1 MSDFFFND
9 EILEHTEVLE
19 QTEELEQIDNF
30 EKNFEKNL
38 KTLIVIKCNNLEFQL
53 LNNIIDHAIIIHENK
68 INMNSL
74 YKNNQIKT
82 DISSTSIRSYFIY
95 EYYKNNNIELPEI
108 NCIDITLSKK
118 KETILNIYYRL
129 TNNNVELLYIL
140 MINNNFS
147 IAKDIIKTLD
157 DDIENDDIE
166 NDDTENDD
174 IENDDIENDD
184 TENDDTENDD
194 TENDDTE
201 NDDTENDDTENDDTE
216 NDDTENDD
224 TEFIDTENDDTEFI
238 DTENDD
244 TEFIDV
250 GKYLL
255 EHMRPIIITKSN
267 GDHSAI
273 RFFEISDESNKLINK
288 IINKDINN
296 VIVLKQFIDIENNFV
311 NEFGGNKGQMERE
324 VNCLLK
330 LYKKPHFPTLLS
342 VDKKNLEI
350 YITFC
355 GVPLNDNN
363 IPKNWKEQI
372 QEIIKLLDESN
383 VWNND
388 MWQNNFIVH
397 DNIIHLVDFGWGG
410 SKEEFPF
417 INITT
422 NDIND
427 SQNIFELLDHVY
439 KRVVQRRFIFQNKI
453 LKK

>member
-1 MSDFFFND
+1 
-9 EILEHTEVLE
+9 
-19 QTEELEQIDNF
+19 
-30 EKNFEKNL
+30 L

-147 IAKDIIKTLD
+147 IAKDIIKTLND
-157 DDIENDDIE
+157 DIENDDIENDDIENDDIENDDIENDDIE

-174 IENDDIENDD
+174 IENDD
-184 TENDDTENDD
+184 TENDDTENNDIENND
-194 TENDDTE
+194 IENNDIENNDIENNDIENNDIENDDIE
-201 NDDTENDDTENDDTE
+201 NDDIENND
-216 NDDTENDD
+216 
-224 TEFIDTENDDTEFI
+224 I
-238 DTENDD
+238 ENDD

-255 EHMRPIIITKSN
+255 QHMRPIIKTKSIGN
-267 GDHSAI
+267 QSAI

-296 VIVLKQFIDIENNFV
+296 VIVLKQFIDIEDKFV

-397 DNIIHLVDFGWGG
+397 DNIIHLVDFGWGS

-439 KRVVQRRFIFQNKI
+439 KRVIQRRFIFQNKI